1 MAVAVAVCQSCLD
14 TRDIDCLMAE
24 SSTKMNECPG
34 LALEILDP
42 LDKNSLPT
50 IRTRAGNALPH
61 SMALDK
67 NYIDIA
73 NDRSPIRKFVK
84 WPVAA
89 NACAAIYDYDGLPYA
104 LGQYLIYGGKERLP
118 YFWLKAMIQE
128 LSGLCPDALDSYK
141 WYVACLNEDKLS
153 AIESDTRF
161 VEESYKS
168 KLKSSR
174 LTIATIVIFSSSL
187 VFALVLAILLRR
199 VKNAN
204 EENRVERMRHE
215 EEREAMEGEI
225 RKVEARCRSLE
236 EEKAETERM
245 SVSLKTEVKRLT
257 DIMKDNSIR
266 GDILSSVEKR
276 LDVLNMFVLAEM
288 SDSFEKI
295 AHMELCK
302 LMENRADFLVSTK
315 NTFMISHSRFITFL
329 SEHGLS
335 EWEIGCCC
343 LYCIGFNGAEVSE
356 YLNRK
361 AIYNVNS
368 SIRQKLK
375 IPKGKS
381 QIDVFLKLKMK
392 EFHV

>member
-34 LALEILDP
+34 LALGILES
-42 LDKNSLPT
+42 LDKDSLP
-50 IRTRAGNALPH
+50 IKRTRAWHDLSH
-61 SMALDK
+61 SMALG
-67 NYIDIA
+67 YIDKA
-73 NDRSPIRKFVK
+73 SDNVPIRSFVN
-84 WPVAA
+84 WLFAA
-89 NACAAIYDYDGLPYA
+89 SASVTINIT
-104 LGQYLIYGGKERLP
+104 YGGQLHH
-118 YFWLKAMIQE
+118 FWVKAMIQE
-128 LSGLCPDALDSYK
+128 RNGLYSDNLDSYK
-141 WYVACLNEDKLS
+141 QYVACLNEDKLS

-161 VEESYKS
+161 VEEPYTKS
-168 KLKSSR
+168 KSLR
-174 LTIATIVIFSSSL
+174 QTIATIVIFSSSL

-381 QIDVFLKLKMK
+381 QIDVFLKQKMK